1 MIAFAGGALDPTR
14 WRIFQNLGCLRSTAS
29 SNVLVRELID
39 LYFTEEQA
47 LPATVL
53 VAEAQPGAKGRGG
66 KAWSAAPG
74 RGLYLTIVRPAA
86 EGEPLSVVPIAM
98 ARWLRDAVEGA
109 TRVNAGLKWPNDLY
123 VGRRKLAGVLSEART
138 QGDDTYVAVGI
149 GLNVLDTAAS
159 VGVAGA
165 TTIEE
170 EAGRPFDL
178 APLLQGVLDRIDGEL
193 ASPDWNHE
201 VERWEK
207 ASLHEKGDR
216 MTVLREGEEITG
228 EYLGLSPAGFLR
240 LKTPTGEAVL
250 SAGEVAK
257 W

>member
-1 MIAFAGGALDPTR
+1 M
-14 WRIFQNLGCLRSTAS
+14 
-29 SNVLVRELID
+29 
-39 LYFTEEQA
+39 
-47 LPATVL
+47 L
-53 VAEAQPGAKGRGG
+53 VAESQPGAKGRGG
-66 KAWSAAPG
+66 KAWKAAAG

-109 TRVNAGLKWPNDLY
+109 TRVKAGLKWPNDLY

-165 TTIEE
+165 TTLEE

-178 APLLQGVLDRIDGEL
+178 APLLQGVLDRIDQEL
-193 ASPDWNHE
+193 ASPDWNRE

-216 MTVLREGEEITG
+216 MTVLRDGQEISG

-240 LKTPTGEAVL
+240 LKTSEGEAVL

>member
-1 MIAFAGGALDPTR
+1 MIAFAGGFLDPSR
-14 WRIFQNLGCLRSTAS
+14 WRTFQNLGCLRSTAS
-29 SNVLVRELID
+29 SNSLVREILD
-39 LYFTEEQA
+39 VYFNEEQE
-47 LPATVL
+47 LPPTVL
-53 VAEAQPGAKGRGG
+53 VAEEQPGARGRGG
-66 KAWSAAPG
+66 KPWKAASG

-86 EGEPLSVVPIAM
+86 EGEPLSVVPIAV

-109 TRVNAGLKWPNDLY
+109 TKVNAGLKWPNDLY

-138 QGDDTYVAVGI
+138 QGDETYVAVGI

-159 VGVAGA
+159 VGVADA

-170 EAGRPFDL
+170 EAGRPFEL
-178 APLLQGVLDRIDGEL
+178 APLLQGVLDRLDLEL
-193 ASPDWNHE
+193 ASPDWNRE

-207 ASLHEKGDR
+207 ASLHEKGDT
-216 MTVLREGEEITG
+216 MTVRRDGKEITG

-240 LKTPTGEAVL
+240 LKTPTGEEVL

>member
-1 MIAFAGGALDPTR
+1 MIAFAGGALDPSR

-29 SNVLVRELID
+29 SNVLAREIID
-39 LYFTEEQA
+39 LYFAEEQS

-53 VAEAQPGAKGRGG
+53 VAEGQPGAKGRHG
-66 KAWSAAPG
+66 KAWSAAAG
-74 RGLYLTIVRPAA
+74 RGLYLTIVRSAA
-86 EGEPLSVVPIAM
+86 EGEPISVVPIAM

-109 TRVNAGLKWPNDLY
+109 TRVQAGLKWPNDLY

-178 APLLQGVLDRIDGEL
+178 APLLQGVLDRIDSEL
-193 ASPDWNHE
+193 ASPDWS
-201 VERWEK
+201 R
-207 ASLHEKGDR
+207 
-216 MTVLREGEEITG
+216 
-228 EYLGLSPAGFLR
+228 
-240 LKTPTGEAVL
+240 
-250 SAGEVAK
+250 EVAAVGK
-257 W
+257 GFPASERRPHDGARAMEKRSRASTRVSRRPASSG

>member
-1 MIAFAGGALDPTR
+1 MIAFAGGFLDPSR
-14 WRIFQNLGCLRSTAS
+14 WRTFQNLGCLRSTAS
-29 SNVLVRELID
+29 SNALAREILD
-39 LYFTEEQA
+39 LYFSEEQE

-66 KAWSAAPG
+66 KAWKAAAG

-86 EGEPLSVVPIAM
+86 EGEPLSVVPIAV
-98 ARWLRDAVEGA
+98 ARWLRDEIEGA
-109 TRVNAGLKWPNDLY
+109 TRVKAGLKWPNDLY

-165 TTIEE
+165 TTLEE

-178 APLLQGVLDRIDGEL
+178 APLLQGVLDRIDQEL

-207 ASLHEKGDR
+207 ASLHAKGDR
-216 MTVLREGEEITG
+216 MTVLRDGAEVTG

-240 LKTPTGEAVL
+240 LKTSTGEAVL

>member
-1 MIAFAGGALDPTR
+1 MIAFAGGLVDPRR
-14 WRIFQNLGCLRSTAS
+14 WRTFQNLGCLRSTAS
-29 SNVLVRELID
+29 SNALARELVD
-39 LYFTEEQA
+39 LYFSEEQA

-53 VAEAQPGAKGRGG
+53 VAEAQPGAKGRSG
-66 KAWSAAPG
+66 KAWKAPPG
-74 RGLYLTIVRPAA
+74 RGLYLTIVLPAV
-86 EGEPLSVVPIAM
+86 EGEPLSVVPIAV
-98 ARWLRDAVEGA
+98 ARWLRDAIESA
-109 TRVNAGLKWPNDLY
+109 TRVEASLKWPNDLY

-159 VGVAGA
+159 VGVVGA
-165 TTIEE
+165 TTLEE

-178 APLLQGVLDRIDGEL
+178 AALLQKVLDRIDAEL
-193 ASPDWNHE
+193 ASPDWTHE

-207 ASLHEKGDR
+207 ASLHKKGDR
-216 MTVLREGEEITG
+216 MTVRRDGEEITG

-240 LKTPTGEAVL
+240 LKTNMGEAVL
-250 SAGEVAK
+250 SGGEVAQ